1 MAQERMWRVDIAFTE
16 DEDHTR
22 ADAMLDVAGTQYHG
36 WGRARRNPTDP
47 NVPKIGEEIA
57 AARALHD
64 LTGQLL
70 GVAERDI
77 EAFEGRPVKV
87 YG

>member
-1 MAQERMWRVDIAFTE
+1 MWRVDIAFTE

-22 ADAMLDVAGTQYHG
+22 ADAYLEVAGTEYRG
-36 WGRARRNPTDP
+36 WGRARRNPVDP
-47 NVPKIGEEIA
+47 DVPRIGEEIA

-64 LTGQLL
+64 LVEKLL
-70 GVAERDI
+70 GAAEHDI
-77 EAFEGRPVKV
+77 EDFEGHPVTV

>member
-22 ADAMLDVAGTQYHG
+22 ADALLDVAGVEYRG
-36 WGRARRNPTDP
+36 WGRARRNPNDP

-64 LTGQLL
+64 LTGKLL
-70 GVAERDI
+70 AAAEHEI
-77 EAFEGRPVKV
+77 EGYEGHPVRV